1 MIQCTRGSG
10 HGDGVGAGLCAL
22 LLTAATPTAP
32 TAPTAPSSAP
42 AVTSCPATGGEQHR
56 QQE

>member
-32 TAPTAPSSAP
+32 SSAP